1 MSSRVTEER
10 RGWLV
15 AVALCM
21 PLLVLLAVAG
31 ITWRAEQRYARVTQR
46 VVHDYASI
54 AAWQYARA
62 ADSAL
67 HDPIMAAFGP
77 VSKTHQRTARASALL
92 PPAALLNRDPGA
104 PPSALRAA
112 ARIAFTY
119 DATTDSLQIAGADGD
134 EATRRLIHDRLRAFA
149 QSSPKDAEPHRVL
162 FDRAANQGIALVLWT
177 LPTGMGERGIRGAY
191 GYVVSPNVF
200 ARVFGKVVT
209 TANLLPGTT
218 LTRKLGPDDLAIRV
232 TQRNG
237 STVFATSARLTRTA
251 AIDSTGLQDGDLRVA
266 LDLAPHVANALLVGG
281 APASQLPLLLVLIV
295 LAAALAG
302 IGLVHDRRTRELA
315 RVRSRFVANVSHE
328 LRTPLAQI
336 SMFAETLHLGRE
348 RSAAEGR
355 HFAAIILAEARRLTN
370 LVEGVLRY
378 SRHERGQPAL
388 QRELVDVTQE
398 IADSV
403 DAFAP
408 IAHAADVTVT
418 RSGAEA
424 WADVERAAIRQIV
437 LNLLDNAVKHGGRG
451 SAIDVRTRI
460 DDAELRI
467 EVDDAGPGIPAA
479 WRERVFE
486 PFTRVEGRKVAGA
499 GIGLSVVR
507 ELVLA
512 HGGRVWIEDS
522 PRGGAR
528 VVVALPAAPP
538 TAPHRVA
545 PAERLV
551 ATP

>member
-1 MSSRVTEER
+1 MASRVTEER

-15 AVALCM
+15 AAALCM
-21 PLLVLLAVAG
+21 PLLVLLVVAG
-31 ITWRAEQRYARVTQR
+31 ITWRAERRYARVTER
-46 VVHDYASI
+46 VLHDYASI

-62 ADSAL
+62 ANAAL

-77 VSKTHQRTARASALL
+77 VAKTHQRTGPSSTLL
-92 PPAALLNRDPGA
+92 PPDALLRRDG
-104 PPSALRAA
+104 PPSELRSG
-112 ARIAFTY
+112 ARSAFTY
-119 DATTDSLQIAGADGD
+119 DATTDTLVLAGADVD
-134 EATRRLIHDRLRAFA
+134 QASRARIHARLRALTG
-149 QSSPKDAEPHRVL
+149 SILKDGEPHRVL
-162 FDRAANQGIALVLWT
+162 CDSIAGRPMALALWT
-177 LPTGMGERGIRGAY
+177 LPSGVSERPIRAAY
-191 GYVVSPNVF
+191 GYVVPSETF
-200 ARVFGKVVT
+200 ASLFGRAIK

-218 LTRKLGPDDLAIRV
+218 GVRTRGPDALAIRL
-232 TQRNG
+232 TLRNG
-237 STVFATSARLTRTA
+237 GVFFATRGRLSRTA
-251 AIDSTGLQDGDLRVA
+251 AVDSTGLQDGELRVTV
-266 LDLAPHVANALLVGG
+266 DLAPHLANALLIGG
-281 APASQLPLLLVLIV
+281 APGSQLPLLLVLMI

-315 RVRSRFVANVSHE
+315 RLRSRFVANVSHE

-348 RSAAEGR
+348 RSEAEGK

-398 IADSV
+398 IADAV

-408 IAHAADVTVT
+408 IARAADVTIT
-418 RSGAEA
+418 TSRAEA
-424 WADVERAAIRQIV
+424 WGDVERAALRQIT

-451 SAIDVRTRI
+451 STIDVRTRVEGGEI
-460 DDAELRI
+460 RLEI
-467 EVDDAGPGIPAA
+467 DDAGPGIPAA

-507 ELVLA
+507 ELVTA

-528 VVVALPAAPP
+528 VAVALPAAA
-538 TAPHRVA
+538 APHRAA
-545 PAERLV
+545 PPSRLV
-551 ATP
+551 TTP

>member
-1 MSSRVTEER
+1 
-10 RGWLV
+10 
-15 AVALCM
+15 M

-62 ADSAL
+62 ANSAL

-77 VSKTHQRTARASALL
+77 VSKSHQRTGPASPLL
-92 PPAALLNRDPGA
+92 PPSQLLDRDE
-104 PPSALRAA
+104 PPSMLRSSATM
-112 ARIAFTY
+112 AFTY
-119 DATTDSLQIAGADGD
+119 DATTDRLETVGTEGD
-134 EATRRLIHDRLRAFA
+134 ERARAVIHARLRDFA
-149 QSSPKDAEPHRVL
+149 DTAGKIVEPHRVL
-162 FDRAANQGIALVLWT
+162 FDSVGDESIALLLWT
-177 LPTGMGERGIRGAY
+177 LAPGMSERGIRGAY
-191 GYVVSPNVF
+191 GF
-200 ARVFGKVVT
+200 AMPAKAIAPFFEKVVT

-218 LTRKLGPDDLAIRV
+218 ITRKLAANDLAIRV

-237 STVFATSARLTRTA
+237 GVVFATSAALTKTA
-251 AIDSTGLQDGDLRVA
+251 AFDSTALQEGELRVTV
-266 LDLAPHVANALLVGG
+266 DLSPHLANALLVGG
-281 APASQLPLLLVLIV
+281 APSSQLPLLLVLIV

-378 SRHERGQPAL
+378 SRHERGQPTL
-388 QRELVDVTQE
+388 QPELVDVTQE
-398 IADSV
+398 IAESV

-408 IAHAADVTVT
+408 IARAAEVTVT
-418 RSGAEA
+418 ATGAEA
-424 WADVERAAIRQIV
+424 WANVERAALRQIV

-451 SAIDVRTRI
+451 STIDVRTHPEGTELRLEI
-460 DDAELRI
+460 DDT
-467 EVDDAGPGIPAA
+467 GPGIPPA

-486 PFTRVEGRKVAGA
+486 PFTRVEGRNVAGA

-528 VVVALPAAPP
+528 VVVALPAAP
-538 TAPHRVA
+538 APRREP

-551 ATP
+551 TTP

>member
-1 MSSRVTEER
+1 MTEDR

-15 AVALCM
+15 AAALCM
-21 PLLVLLAVAG
+21 PLLVLLVVAG
-31 ITWRAEQRYARVTQR
+31 ITWRAEQRYAQVTERVL
-46 VVHDYASI
+46 HDYASI

-62 ADSAL
+62 ANAAL

-77 VSKTHQRTARASALL
+77 VSKTHQRTGSSSALL
-92 PPAALLNRDPGA
+92 PPASLLSLDA
-104 PPSALRAA
+104 PPSSLRSA
-112 ARIAFTY
+112 ARVAFTY
-119 DATTDSLQIAGADGD
+119 DATSDTLAIAGEDADS
-134 EATRRLIHDRLRAFA
+134 AMRVRIHDRLRAFA
-149 QSSPKDAEPHRVL
+149 GRVEKIVEPHVVL
-162 FDRAANQGIALVLWT
+162 FDSVAGKAKALVLWT
-177 LPTGMGERGIRGAY
+177 LPSGMSERRIRGAY
-191 GYVVSPNVF
+191 GYVVPPEAF
-200 ARVFGKVVT
+200 ASVFGGVMK

-218 LTRKLGPDDLAIRV
+218 GIRKLGPGDLAIRV
-232 TQRNG
+232 TQPNG
-237 STVFATSARLTRTA
+237 GEVFATSGRLTRTA

-266 LDLAPHVANALLVGG
+266 VDLAPHLADALLIEG
-281 APASQLPLLLVLIV
+281 APGSQLPLLIVLTV

-348 RSAAEGR
+348 RSEAEGR

-398 IADSV
+398 IADAA
-403 DAFAP
+403 DGFAP
-408 IAHAADVTVT
+408 IASAADVTVQV
-418 RSGAEA
+418 SGTESWAE
-424 WADVERAAIRQIV
+424 VERAALRQIV

-460 DDAELRI
+460 DGAELRI

-507 ELVLA
+507 ELVVA
-512 HGGRVWIEDS
+512 HGGRVWIEDA

-528 VVVALPAAPP
+528 VVVALAGAA
-538 TAPHRVA
+538 APHRA
-545 PAERLV
+545 LSSERLV
-551 ATP
+551 TTP

>member
-1 MSSRVTEER
+1 
-10 RGWLV
+10 
-15 AVALCM
+15 M

-46 VVHDYASI
+46 VVHDYANI
-54 AAWQYARA
+54 AAWQYAHA
-62 ADSAL
+62 ANSAL

-77 VSKTHQRTARASALL
+77 VSKSHQRTGPFSPLL
-92 PPAALLNRDPGA
+92 PASRLLDRDD
-104 PPSALRAA
+104 PPSKLRSSATL
-112 ARIAFTY
+112 AFTY
-119 DATTDSLQIAGADGD
+119 DATTDRLETVGNESD
-134 EATRRLIHDRLRAFA
+134 ERARAVIHARLRDFA
-149 QSSPKDAEPHRVL
+149 DTAGKIAEPHRVL
-162 FDRAANQGIALVLWT
+162 FDSVGDESIALLLWT
-177 LPTGMGERGIRGAY
+177 LAPGMSERGIRGAY
-191 GYVVSPNVF
+191 GLAMPAKAIAPF
-200 ARVFGKVVT
+200 FEKVVT

-218 LTRKLGPDDLAIRV
+218 ITRKLGSDDLAIRV

-237 STVFATSARLTRTA
+237 GVVFATSAALSNTA
-251 AIDSTGLQDGDLRVA
+251 AIDSTALQEGELRVTV
-266 LDLAPHVANALLVGG
+266 DLSPPLANALLVGG
-281 APASQLPLLLVLIV
+281 APSSQLPLLLVLIV

-302 IGLVHDRRTRELA
+302 IGLVHDRRNRELA
-315 RVRSRFVANVSHE
+315 RIRSRFVANVSHE

-348 RSAAEGR
+348 RSSAEGR

-378 SRHERGQPAL
+378 SRHERGQPTL
-388 QRELVDVTQE
+388 QQELVDVTQE
-398 IADSV
+398 IAESV

-408 IAHAADVTVT
+408 IARAAEVTVT
-418 RSGAEA
+418 VTGTEA
-424 WADVERAAIRQIV
+424 WANVERAAFRQIV

-451 SAIDVRTRI
+451 STIDVRTRPEGTELRLEI
-460 DDAELRI
+460 DDT
-467 EVDDAGPGIPAA
+467 GPGIPPP

-486 PFTRVEGRKVAGA
+486 PFTRVEGRNVAGA

-528 VVVALPAAPP
+528 VVVALPAAP
-538 TAPHRVA
+538 APQREP

-551 ATP
+551 TTP

>member
-1 MSSRVTEER
+1 MSSRVTEDR

-15 AVALCM
+15 AAALCM

-46 VVHDYASI
+46 VVQDYASI

-62 ADSAL
+62 ANSAL

-77 VSKTHQRTARASALL
+77 VSKSHQRTGPFSPLL
-92 PPAALLNRDPGA
+92 PPSRLLDRDD
-104 PPSALRAA
+104 PPSKLRSSATL
-112 ARIAFTY
+112 AFTY
-119 DATTDSLQIAGADGD
+119 DATTDRLETTGHEGD
-134 EATRRLIHDRLRAFA
+134 ERARAVIHARLRDLAVTVDKV
-149 QSSPKDAEPHRVL
+149 SEPHRVL
-162 FDRAANQGIALVLWT
+162 FDSVSGRATALVLWM
-177 LPTGMGERGIRGAY
+177 LPPRMSERGIRGAY
-191 GYVVSPNVF
+191 GLAVPAEAVAPLF
-200 ARVFGKVVT
+200 EKVIG

-218 LTRKLGPDDLAIRV
+218 ITRKLGSDDLAIRV

-237 STVFATSARLTRTA
+237 GVVFATSAALTKTA
-251 AIDSTGLQDGDLRVA
+251 AIDSTALQEGELRVTV
-266 LDLAPHVANALLVGG
+266 DLSPHLANALLVGG
-281 APASQLPLLLVLIV
+281 APSSQLPLLLVLIV

-315 RVRSRFVANVSHE
+315 RLRSRFVANVSHE

-348 RSAAEGR
+348 RNAAEGR

-378 SRHERGQPAL
+378 SRHGRGQPTL
-388 QRELVDVTQE
+388 QRELIDVTQE
-398 IADSV
+398 IAESV

-408 IAHAADVTVT
+408 IARAAEVTVNAT
-418 RSGAEA
+418 GTEA
-424 WADVERAAIRQIV
+424 WANVERAALRQIV

-451 SAIDVRTRI
+451 SRIDVRTRTDGTELRLEI
-460 DDAELRI
+460 DDT
-467 EVDDAGPGIPAA
+467 GPGIPPS

-486 PFTRVEGRKVAGA
+486 PFTRVEGRSVAGA

-522 PRGGAR
+522 ARGGAR
-528 VVVALPAAPP
+528 VVVALPAASAPQRTP
-538 TAPHRVA
+538 T
-545 PAERLV
+545 AERLV
-551 ATP
+551 TTP

>member
-1 MSSRVTEER
+1 MSLRVTEDR

-15 AVALCM
+15 AAALCM
-21 PLLVLLAVAG
+21 PFLVLLAVAG

-62 ADSAL
+62 ANSAL
-67 HDPIMAAFGP
+67 HEPIMAAFGP
-77 VSKTHQRTARASALL
+77 ASKGHQRTGPASPLL
-92 PPAALLNRDPGA
+92 PPSRLLDQDE
-104 PPSALRAA
+104 PPSKLRSNATM
-112 ARIAFTY
+112 AFTY
-119 DATTDSLQIAGADGD
+119 DATTDLLETAGNDGD
-134 EATRRLIHDRLRAFA
+134 PRARAAIQSRLRNFA
-149 QSSPKDAEPHRVL
+149 RAASKDPEPHRVL
-162 FDRAANQGIALVLWT
+162 FDSVGGEAIALVLWT
-177 LPTGMGERGIRGAY
+177 LPRGMSERAIRGAY
-191 GYVVSPNVF
+191 GLALPAEALAPLF
-200 ARVFGKVVT
+200 EKVIA
-209 TANLLPGTT
+209 TANLLPGTSI
-218 LTRKLGPDDLAIRV
+218 TRKLGSDDLAIRV

-237 STVFATSARLTRTA
+237 GVIFATSAALSKTA
-251 AIDSTGLQDGDLRVA
+251 AVDSTALQEGELRVTV
-266 LDLAPHVANALLVGG
+266 DLAPHLANALLVGG
-281 APASQLPLLLVLIV
+281 APSSQLPLLLVLIV

-315 RVRSRFVANVSHE
+315 RIRSRFVANVSHE

-348 RSAAEGR
+348 RNSAEGR

-378 SRHERGQPAL
+378 SRHERGQPTL
-388 QRELVDVTQE
+388 QPELVDVTQE
-398 IADSV
+398 IAESV

-408 IAHAADVTVT
+408 IARAAEVTVT
-418 RSGAEA
+418 ATGAEG
-424 WADVERAAIRQIV
+424 WANVERAALRQIV

-451 SAIDVRTRI
+451 STIDVRTRPEGTELHLAI
-460 DDAELRI
+460 DDT
-467 EVDDAGPGIPAA
+467 GPGIPPA

-486 PFTRVEGRKVAGA
+486 PFTRVEGRNVAGA

-528 VVVALPAAPP
+528 VVVALPAAP
-538 TAPHRVA
+538 APRPEP

-551 ATP
+551 TTP